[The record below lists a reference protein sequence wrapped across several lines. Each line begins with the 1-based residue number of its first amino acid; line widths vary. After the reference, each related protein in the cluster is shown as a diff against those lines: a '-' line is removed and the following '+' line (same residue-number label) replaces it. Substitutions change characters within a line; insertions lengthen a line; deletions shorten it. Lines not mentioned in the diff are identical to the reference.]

1 MRVYGVQFNPIWE
14 EKQENFNYIRQA
26 LEKEEVEKNS
36 LIILPET
43 FATGFSLNT
52 GITTDSEP
60 SLTKSFVRDLAV
72 NHRSWV
78 AGGMI
83 EKVNR
88 QSFNRFIC
96 YSPKGENVI
105 EYDKIHLIT
114 SLEEDKAHS
123 AGKKCKLCDVGPFTM
138 CPSICYDL
146 RFPEL
151 FRQGTRMGAN
161 LFVVIACWPEVR
173 IQHWMTLLQA
183 RAIENQAFVIGLNR
197 TGKEPKNIYNGNSV
211 IFDPKGKVIEH
222 LGSKAGILKGEIKVD
237 EVENWRKQFPAQKH
251 KREELFLPDI
261 N

>member
-60 SLTKSFVRDLAV
+60 SLTKSFVSDLAV

-123 AGKKCKLCDVGPFTM
+123 AGKKCKVCDVGPFTM
-138 CPSICYDL
+138 CPTICYD
-146 RFPEL
+146 RFPNSSD
-151 FRQGTRMGAN
+151 GTRMGAN
-161 LFVVIACWPEVR
+161 LFVVIACWPELR
-173 IQHWMTLLQA
+173 INHLTTLLQA

-197 TGKEPKNIYNGNSV
+197 TGKEPGNIYNGNSV
-211 IFDPKGKVIEH
+211 IFDPKGEVIDQ
-222 LGSKAGILKGEIKVD
+222 LGSNAGILKGQIEVD
-237 EVENWRKQFPAQKH
+237 EAKNWRKQFPAQQDKE
-251 KREELFLPDI
+251 KSSSPG
-261 N
+261 